1 MKKGGVLRFD
11 SFFSQFV
18 CLLRAPVSTVRAQQ
32 AFPLM
37 TYGIYV
43 KPVCNTFY
51 AHNRYMIHRLNL
63 MKHPEGLRKW
73 PKP

>member
-1 MKKGGVLRFD
+1 MFFVLIP
-11 SFFSQFV
+11 FFQFV